1 MKIPITSEKGHIR
14 SKKKTGIIR
23 RLYDWVL
30 HWAHT
35 PYGMPALFFLSLAES
50 SFFPIPPD
58 VLLIALAVSVPA
70 RSFRFALVCATG
82 SVIGGTLG
90 YLIGMN
96 LWYAADGAYSA
107 FANLFFTYIPGFS
120 YEGFDKVKEMYNSN
134 AFLAVFTAGFT
145 PIPYKIFTIAG
156 GVCKINFSIFII
168 ASSISRA
175 CRFFLVAAF
184 IYKFGP
190 TIVGWIDKYFD
201 KLAILFTILLIAGFA
216 VIKLVF

>member
-1 MKIPITSEKGHIR
+1 ML
-14 SKKKTGIIR
+14 R
-23 RLYDWVL
+23 RLYNWVL

-35 PYGMPALFFLSLAES
+35 PYGIPALFLLSLAES

-58 VLLIALAVSVPA
+58 VLLIALAVSLPA
-70 RSFRFALVCATG
+70 RSFRFALVCAAG
-82 SVIGGTLG
+82 SIIGGSLG
-90 YLIGMN
+90 YLIGFK

-107 FANLFFTYIPGFS
+107 FANLFFSYIPGFS
-120 YEGFDKVKEMYNSN
+120 HDAFDKVRAMYDSN
-134 AFLAVFTAGFT
+134 AFWAVFTAGFT

-168 ASSISRA
+168 ASTISRA

-190 TIVGWIDKYFD
+190 SIIGWIDRYFD
-201 KLAILFTILLIAGFA
+201 KLAVLFTILLIGGFA
-216 VIKLVF
+216 LIKFFF